1 MPGKFITI
9 EGIDG
14 AGKSSAR
21 EVVITT
27 LENAGFEAVP
37 TREIGG
43 TDMGEAIRE
52 LVLSKNSDIVSD
64 AEVLLMFAARIQH
77 LEQVIYPNLEAGR
90 WVVCDRFTDST
101 YAYQG
106 GGRSVGASRIAE
118 IEQWTQGSFR
128 PDLTLLFDVGIET
141 AQHRIKQIDDL
152 DRFEIEAQDFHSRV
166 RTAYLN
172 IAKSDPDRVKQ
183 IDATESV
190 ENVRH
195 AVQKHVQN
203 FIDQVNGLSS

>member
-14 AGKSSAR
+14 AGKSSAHQ
-21 EVVITT
+21 VVITT
-27 LENAGFEAVP
+27 LENAGFEAVS
-37 TREIGG
+37 TREVGG

-52 LVLSKNSDIVSD
+52 LVLSKNSDIVPD
-64 AEVLLMFAARIQH
+64 AEVLLMFAARVQH

-106 GGRSVGASRIAE
+106 GGRSVATSRITD

-141 AQHRIKQIDDL
+141 AQQRKERVGHL
-152 DRFEIEAQDFHSRV
+152 DRFEIEAQDFHKRV
-166 RTAYLN
+166 RAEFLN

>member
-37 TREIGG
+37 TREVGG
-43 TDMGEAIRE
+43 TDMGEKIRE
-52 LVLSKNSDIVSD
+52 LVLSTNSDIVPD

-77 LEQVIYPNLEAGR
+77 LEQVIYPHLAAGR

-106 GGRSVGASRIAE
+106 GGRSVAACRIAQ

-128 PDLTLLFDVGIET
+128 PDLTLLFDVGINT
-141 AQHRIKQIDDL
+141 AKHRKELEGDL

-195 AVQKHVQN
+195 AVQIHVQN
-203 FIDQVNGLSS
+203 FIEQVNGLPS